1 MKHAPMNTLIAISSA
16 ALGALYIQVLSMVS
30 ILWIYHA
37 AFQPIAIHDPA
48 GAMGMVL
55 LAWFTGVAIGMVFLA
70 LKPWM
75 PDVVKVTSSIYAR
88 ANMIASGKMFVAN
101 TMPAFLLPF
110 FDWNPLFHAID
121 QARGFTFINYQPM
134 HTSALYPLWVGLAC
148 VALGLMGSFYTRQ
161 HASVSWQA
169 RR

>member
-1 MKHAPMNTLIAISSA
+1 MKHAPMNILVSIAAA
-16 ALGALYIQVLSMVS
+16 ALGSLYIQVLSLAVV
-30 ILWIYHA
+30 LAVYHLA
-37 AFQPIAIHDPA
+37 VTPVVIDQPA

-55 LAWFTGVAIGMVFLA
+55 LAWFSGLGVGMLFLA
-70 LKPWM
+70 LKPWV
-75 PDVVKVTSSIYAR
+75 PDFVQIASQIYMR

-101 TMPAFLLPF
+101 TMPTFLLPF

-134 HTSALYPLWVGLAC
+134 HTDALYPLWVGIGCA
-148 VALGLMGSFYTRQ
+148 ALGLMGTYYTRQ